1 MSVHVRRLGYDD
13 GDALV
18 ALIARSRERGE
29 LLAFSPWMERGFRP
43 EYVGPARAAVAED
56 ETGLVGVVIPE
67 LKCLIVDPVRR
78 MQGIGTRLAET
89 GLVIEREMGHDTLF
103 LGVLPGDPR
112 GEGFLRATGFAYH
125 SSVFDLALGPDD
137 AVGPDAAADGPPA
150 LPPGFAARPFDRE
163 RDVEAWTDAHNEA
176 FAEHPTPVRFDP
188 LDVRRWL
195 GDPAFRDDDTIL
207 LEAPDG
213 SIAGF
218 VATDPQYRPDGSI
231 ISRAEIWS
239 LGVVPAWRGRGLGRV
254 LLRLGVAWLRA
265 LGVETVALSVS
276 ARNEGALALY
286 EHEGFVRT
294 ASRDRWARGVD
305 GVPVIA
311 PEPLP
316 GAGA

>member
-1 MSVHVRRLGYDD
+1 MSVHVRRLAYDD

-18 ALIARSRERGE
+18 ALIDRARDRRE

-43 EYVGPARAAVAED
+43 EYVGPMRAAVAVD
-56 ETGLVGVVIPE
+56 ESGFVGVVIPE
-67 LKCLIVDPVRR
+67 LKCLVVEPVRR

-89 GLVIEREMGHDTLF
+89 GLVIEREQDHETLY

-112 GEGFLRATGFAYH
+112 GEGFLRATGFTYH
-125 SSVFDLALGPDD
+125 SSVFDLELSAKV
-137 AVGPDAAADGPPA
+137 AVDGPPT
-150 LPPGFAARPFDRE
+150 LPEGFAIRPFDRE
-163 RDVEAWTDAHNEA
+163 RDVDAWTDAHNEA

-207 LEAPDG
+207 LVAPDG

-218 VATDPQYRPDGSI
+218 VATDPQYRPDGSLI
-231 ISRAEIWS
+231 PRAEIWS
-239 LGVVPAWRGRGLGRV
+239 LGVVPVWRGRGLGRV
-254 LLRLGVAWLRA
+254 LLRVGVAWLRA
-265 LGVETVALSVS
+265 LGADTVALSVS

-286 EHEGFVRT
+286 EHEGFVRS
-294 ASRDRWARGVD
+294 ASRDRWARRVD
-305 GVPVIA
+305 GMPAPA
-311 PEPLP
+311 PEPPP